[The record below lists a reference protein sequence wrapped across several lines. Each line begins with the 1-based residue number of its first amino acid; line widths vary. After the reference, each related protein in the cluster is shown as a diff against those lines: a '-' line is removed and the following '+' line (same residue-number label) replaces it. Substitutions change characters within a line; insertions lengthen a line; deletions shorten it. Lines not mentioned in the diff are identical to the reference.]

1 MDIDASKLNHVK
13 EFVVV
18 AKLMKGRENETQSTL
33 SKALRKFKEITAR
46 GLLTV
51 FERSIES
58 RI

>member
-13 EFVVV
+13 EFVAV